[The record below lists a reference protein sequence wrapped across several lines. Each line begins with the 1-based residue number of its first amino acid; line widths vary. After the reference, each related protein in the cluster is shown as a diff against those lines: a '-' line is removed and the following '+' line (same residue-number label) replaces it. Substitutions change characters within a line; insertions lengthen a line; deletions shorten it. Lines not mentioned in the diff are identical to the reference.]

1 MPEPYSMEDEAVRYV
16 LGELSAE
23 ERREFEAQLEHSVE
37 LRVMLRELEEGAVA
51 LAAASPPRRPPS
63 AAWEGIEKAVERE
76 QRGGSKIWGWWVGWV
91 RSGWAAATVCAVGW
105 VLYALWVKPPSPANN
120 TSASGS
126 QVSASRGAQSSQ
138 AKEHDAAAVTY
149 AASNSEFAML
159 QASTQEMATLR
170 WQITQLES
178 RLTQVSRTVTQ
189 QQSLLAESNR
199 LKFFQMS
206 FGSGEGSDGSAAQT
220 LSPRLQWAL
229 YTAMARELGWQSQ
242 AGKTAATA
250 ANGNSQDSK
259 STSQSGVDFVDLRP
273 ATNTVA
279 SSASAARDST
289 EVASASSGSI
299 SNGVAGFISGTS
311 AYVAFDSLVVS
322 TGSLLTFWM
331 TGDTGQYQALG
342 NTMYGNNPMVVTVP
356 TTAGLGQGSLLT
368 VTATTPSG
376 AVTNI
381 GHVFLPSAPAP

>member
-1 MPEPYSMEDEAVRYV
+1 MPEPYSMEDEAARYV

-23 ERREFEAQLEHSVE
+23 ECREFGAQLERSAE
-37 LRVMLRELEEGAVA
+37 LRAVVRELEEGAVA
-51 LAAASPPRRPPS
+51 LAAASPSRHPPS
-63 AAWEGIEKAVERE
+63 GAWQQIEKAVARE

-120 TSASGS
+120 STVVSSPAATS
-126 QVSASRGAQSSQ
+126 QVARVSPPKERG
-138 AKEHDAAAVTY
+138 DAELIHAV
-149 AASNSEFAML
+149 SNSEFVTP

-170 WQITQLES
+170 WQILQLES

-206 FGSGEGSDGSAAQT
+206 FSGNEGADGNAATT

-242 AGKTAATA
+242 AGKTASSA
-250 ANGNSQDSK
+250 SQDSG
-259 STSQSGVDFVDLRP
+259 STGQSGVDFVDLRP

-279 SSASAARDST
+279 SSVSTAKDAT

-322 TGSLLTFWM
+322 TGSVLTFWM

-342 NTMYGNNPMVVTVP
+342 NTTYGNNPMVVTVP
-356 TTAGLGQGSLLT
+356 TTTGFGQGSLLT
-368 VTATTPSG
+368 VTATTPFG

-381 GHVFLPSAPAP
+381 GHVFLPNVPVP